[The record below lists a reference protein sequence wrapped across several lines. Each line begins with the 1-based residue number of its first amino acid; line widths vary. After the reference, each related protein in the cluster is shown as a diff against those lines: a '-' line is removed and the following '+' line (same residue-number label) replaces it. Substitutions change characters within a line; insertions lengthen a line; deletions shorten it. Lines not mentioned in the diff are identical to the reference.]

1 MYPRVFAL
9 FIIQYQMVQNN
20 IPIADQP
27 KQTVKIDNQSFFVSV
42 EAFVSTGNRV
52 RIRVRGNSM
61 FPFLY
66 EGDEVLLEQVGAKVI
81 KSGDI
86 VLAQWGNGYVLH
98 RVVRLVRGTIW
109 LAGDNNLAQVEKVT
123 NNQLIAVLVA
133 AFRGHQA
140 LDVHATKS
148 RRLGIVWY
156 YLRPLRRVW
165 TKTNSLL
172 FR

>member
-1 MYPRVFAL
+1 
-9 FIIQYQMVQNN
+9 MVQNN

-27 KQTVKIDNQSFFVSV
+27 KQTVKIDNQSFFGSV
-42 EAFVSTGNRV
+42 KAFVSTGNRV
-52 RIRVRGNSM
+52 RIRVIGNSM
-61 FPFLY
+61 SPFLY
-66 EGDEVLLEQVGAKVI
+66 EGDEVLLEQVGAKII

-98 RVVRLVRGTIW
+98 RVVRLVGETIW
-109 LAGDNNLAQVEKVT
+109 LAGDNNLAQLEKVT
-123 NNQLIAVLVA
+123 NKQLIAVLVA
-133 AFRGHQA
+133 AFRGYQA

-156 YLRPLRRVW
+156 YLRPFRRVW
-165 TKTNSLL
+165 TKINSLL